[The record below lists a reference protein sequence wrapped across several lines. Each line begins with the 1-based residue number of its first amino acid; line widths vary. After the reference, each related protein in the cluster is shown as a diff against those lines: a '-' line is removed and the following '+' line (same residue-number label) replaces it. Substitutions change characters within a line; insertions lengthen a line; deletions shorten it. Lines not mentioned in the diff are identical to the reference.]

1 MELLDRY
8 LQAVKKYLPARRQD
22 DIIAEL
28 RANMESQ
35 IEDRESE
42 LGRALTTSEIEDL
55 LRKMGHPMLV
65 ASRYQP
71 QQYLI
76 GPTLFPMY
84 LYVLRLTM
92 LWAFVI
98 CMIVT
103 VVVTPLTTT
112 GARAI
117 FESLMRMPGI
127 LIQTAA
133 WITLVF
139 AALDFFWA
147 RYPNAFPTSTGISTG
162 VTKNWNPST
171 LPPLEKDANRP
182 GKRRSFAQAVA
193 EIIFGSLF
201 LVWLLL
207 IPSHPFLMLGPGV
220 VFLKVVPYQLSPA
233 WWSFYWWLI
242 ALNIV
247 QIVWKCVDLLRG
259 TWSQPSRIQQ
269 VASKTLGLIPIVIL
283 LTAPGH
289 IYLSL
294 KNPALDRARY
304 GQSLDQA
311 NNGIHYAFVVVCAI
325 VVLQLVIDLSKW
337 AWDTRRARLAAE

>member
-1 MELLDRY
+1 MDLLERY

-42 LGRALTTSEIEDL
+42 LGRPLTTGELEDL

-84 LYVLRLTM
+84 LYVLRLTA

-103 VVVTPLTTT
+103 VVVTPLTTP

-117 FESLMRMPGI
+117 FESLLRMPGI

-133 WITLVF
+133 WITLAFV
-139 AALDFFWA
+139 ALEFFLA
-147 RYPNAFPTSTGISTG
+147 RYPKAFPTSTGISTG
-162 VTKNWNPST
+162 VTQNWNPST
-171 LPPLEKDANRP
+171 LPPLEKDPNRP

-193 EIIFGSLF
+193 EIIFSSLF

-233 WWSFYWWLI
+233 WWAFFWWII

-247 QIVWKCVDLLRG
+247 QIVWKCIDLLRG

-294 KNPALDRARY
+294 KNPALDQARY
-304 GQSLDQA
+304 GQNLDQI
-311 NNGIHYAFVVVCAI
+311 NNGIHYAFVVICAI

-337 AWDTRRARLAAE
+337 AWDTYRARLATQ

>member
-8 LQAVKKYLPARRQD
+8 LQAVRKYLPVRRQD

-35 IEDRESE
+35 IEDKESE
-42 LGRALTTSEIEDL
+42 LNRPLTQSEMEDL

-65 ASRYQP
+65 ASRYQS

-98 CMIVT
+98 CIIVT
-103 VVVTPLTTT
+103 VVVTPLTTA
-112 GARAI
+112 GARPI
-117 FESLMRMPGI
+117 FESLLRMPGI

-139 AALDFFWA
+139 AALDFFRT
-147 RYPNAFPTSTGISTG
+147 RYPKACPPFAGATQ
-162 VTKNWNPST
+162 NWNPSS
-171 LPPLEKDANRP
+171 LPPLEKDAYRP

-193 EIIFGSLF
+193 EIIFASLF
-201 LVWLLL
+201 LVYLLL

-220 VFLKVVPYQLSPA
+220 VFLKVMPYQLSPA
-233 WWSFYWWLI
+233 WWTFFWWI
-242 ALNIV
+242 VALNTV
-247 QIVWKCVDLLRG
+247 QIVARCIDLVRG
-259 TWSQPSRIQQ
+259 TWQQPGRIQEI
-269 VASKTLGLIPIVIL
+269 VLKVFGLIPIVIL
-283 LTAPGH
+283 LAAPGH
-289 IYLSL
+289 IYVSL
-294 KNPALDRARY
+294 KNPALDQARY
-304 GQSLDQA
+304 GQNLDQI
-311 NNGIHYAFVVVCAI
+311 NNGIHYAFAVICAI

-337 AWDTRRARLAAE
+337 AWQAYRDRVAAE